1 MRYKGKTLATS
12 GTHWVNAYRSQGIVM
27 FKERLLTPGP
37 TMIPQQVLQAMEIP
51 MLHHRSDVFKKHLR
65 KAAEG
70 MRWLLAWDSDPLFLA
85 CSGTGA
91 MEASLLNVCKPGDT
105 IITVNGG
112 AFGARWAKIAERL
125 GLTAH
130 EIVVEWGSPVSD
142 EQVQAAVTQN
152 PHARAFCIQH
162 SETSTTVLHPVER
175 VLSLVKS
182 IAPKMIT
189 IVDGISACATAPV
202 PGNPGLIDIFIA
214 GSQKALM
221 LPPGLSVVALS
232 QLGWNGVDETP
243 RRSLYF
249 DFALERKALA
259 SGETSWTPTSTLI
272 VGLNAAI
279 EMFRAEGL
287 EAMYARHQKL
297 SRISHTALRALG
309 CTLLASAA
317 PCPSVTGF
325 FPPNGIDADT
335 LRGEVRTSYGI
346 RLAGGQGMFTGKIVR
361 IGHMGFVDPFDVV
374 AGITAI
380 GLVVQRLGGT
390 TDTAAAISSILAEV

>member
-1 MRYKGKTLATS
+1 
-12 GTHWVNAYRSQGIVM
+12 
-27 FKERLLTPGP
+27 
-37 TMIPQQVLQAMEIP
+37 MEVP
-51 MLHHRSDVFKKHLR
+51 MLHHRSDVFKKHLL

-70 MRWLLAWDSDPLFLA
+70 MRWLLSWDSDPLFLA

-105 IITVNGG
+105 IIAVNGG
-112 AFGARWAKIAERL
+112 AFGGRWAKIAERL
-125 GLTAH
+125 QLSVH
-130 EIVVEWGSPVSD
+130 EIAVEWGSAVTE
-142 EQVQAAVTQN
+142 EQVQAAVSHN
-152 PHARAFCIQH
+152 PDARAFCVQH
-162 SETSTTVLHPVER
+162 SETSTTVLHPVEKA
-175 VLSLVKS
+175 LSVVKS

-202 PGNPGLIDIFIA
+202 PGGPGVIDIFIA

-232 QLGWNGVDETP
+232 HLAWKAVDETP

-259 SGETSWTPTSTLI
+259 SGETSWTPASTLI

-279 EMFRAEGL
+279 EMFRNEGL
-287 EAMYARHQKL
+287 EAMYERHRRL
-297 SRISHTALRALG
+297 SQMSHSALRALG
-309 CTLLASAA
+309 CTLLASDA

-325 FPPNGIDADT
+325 FPPSGVDADA
-335 LRGEVRTSYGI
+335 LRSDVRKSYGI
-346 RLAGGQGMFTGKIVR
+346 RLAGGQGKFTGKIVR

-380 GLVVQRLGGT
+380 GLVIQKLGGGG
-390 TDTAAAISSILAEV
+390 DIAAALSSIISEI

>member
-1 MRYKGKTLATS
+1 
-12 GTHWVNAYRSQGIVM
+12 M

-37 TMIPQQVLQAMEIP
+37 TIIPQKVLQAMELP
-51 MLHHRSDVFKKHLR
+51 MLHHRSDVFKKELL
-65 KAAEG
+65 KACEG
-70 MRWLLAWDSDPLFLA
+70 IRWLLSWDNDPLFLA

-112 AFGARWAKIAERL
+112 VFGARWAKIAERL
-125 GLTAH
+125 QLTAH
-130 EIVVEWGSPVSD
+130 EIVVEWGTPVT
-142 EQVQAAVTQN
+142 EAQVHAAITQH
-152 PHARAFCIQH
+152 PGARAFCIQH

-175 VLSLVKS
+175 IVKTVKQL
-182 IAPKMIT
+182 APSMLT
-189 IVDGISACATAPV
+189 LVDGISACATTPL
-202 PGNPGLIDIFIA
+202 PGDTETVDIFIA

-232 QLGWNGVDETP
+232 ERAWKAVEETP

-249 DFALERKALA
+249 DFQLERKSLL

-287 EAMYARHQKL
+287 SAMYKRHLTL
-297 SRISHTALRALG
+297 SRMSHVGMSALG
-309 CTLLASAA
+309 CTLLATDA

-325 FPPNGIDADT
+325 LPPNGIDADK
-335 LRGEVRTSYGI
+335 LRNEVRNSYSI
-346 RLAGGQGMFTGKIVR
+346 RLAGGQGAFKGKIIR
-361 IGHMGFVDPFDVV
+361 IGHMGFVDPFDVL
-374 AGITAI
+374 AGVTAI
-380 GLVVQRLGGT
+380 GLTLHKLGAS
-390 TDTAAAISSILAEV
+390 TDVAKATSAMTIEMER

>member
-1 MRYKGKTLATS
+1 
-12 GTHWVNAYRSQGIVM
+12 M

-51 MLHHRSDVFKKHLR
+51 MLHHRSEVFKKHLL

-70 MRWLLAWDSDPLFLA
+70 MRWILGWDSDPIFLA

-91 MEASLLNVCKPGDT
+91 MEASLLNTCKPGDT

-112 AFGARWAKIAERL
+112 AFGSRWAKIAERL

-130 EIVVEWGSPVSD
+130 EIVVEWGTPVSE
-142 EQVQAAVTQN
+142 EQVRAAVAQH

-162 SETSTTVLHPVER
+162 SETSTTVLHPVKQA
-175 VLSLVKS
+175 LSAVKS
-182 IAPKMIT
+182 LAPQMIT

-202 PGNPGLIDIFIA
+202 PGDPGMLDIFIA

-232 QLGWNGVDETP
+232 QLAWKAVEATP

-249 DFALERKALA
+249 DFALERKSLA
-259 SGETSWTPTSTLI
+259 SGETSWTPASTLI

-297 SRISHTALRALG
+297 SRMSHTGLRSLG
-309 CTLLASAA
+309 CTLLASDA

-325 FPPNGIDADT
+325 FPPSGIDADA
-335 LRGEVRTSYGI
+335 LRTEVRKSYGI
-346 RLAGGQGMFTGKIVR
+346 RLAGGQGSFTGKIVR

-380 GLVVQRLGGT
+380 GKVIEKMGGSVNT
-390 TDTAAAISSILAEV
+390 TTALSTILPEI

>member
-1 MRYKGKTLATS
+1 
-12 GTHWVNAYRSQGIVM
+12 M

-37 TMIPQQVLQAMEIP
+37 TTIPQQVLQAMEIP
-51 MLHHRSDVFKKHLR
+51 MLHHRSEVFKKHLL

-70 MRWLLAWDSDPLFLA
+70 MRWILGWDSDPIFLA

-91 MEASLLNVCKPGDT
+91 MEASLLNTCKPGDT

-112 AFGARWAKIAERL
+112 AFGARWAKIADRL

-130 EIVVEWGSPVSD
+130 EIVVEWGTPVSE
-142 EQVQAAVTQN
+142 EQVRAAVAQH

-162 SETSTTVLHPVER
+162 SETSTTVLHPVEQA
-175 VLSLVKS
+175 LSAVKS
-182 IAPKMIT
+182 LAPQMIT

-202 PGNPGLIDIFIA
+202 PGNPGVLDIFIA

-232 QLGWNGVDETP
+232 QLAWKAVEATP

-259 SGETSWTPTSTLI
+259 SGETSWTPASTLI

-287 EAMYARHQKL
+287 DAMYARHQKL
-297 SRISHTALRALG
+297 SRMSHTALRALG
-309 CTLLASAA
+309 CTLLASDA

-325 FPPNGIDADT
+325 FPPSGIDADD
-335 LRGEVRTSYGI
+335 LRTEVRKSYGI
-346 RLAGGQGMFTGKIVR
+346 RLAGGQGTFTGKIVR
-361 IGHMGFVDPFDVV
+361 IGHMGFVDSFDVL

-380 GLVVQRLGGT
+380 GKVIERMGGSANT
-390 TDTAAAISSILAEV
+390 TAALSTILPEM

>member
-1 MRYKGKTLATS
+1 
-12 GTHWVNAYRSQGIVM
+12 
-27 FKERLLTPGP
+27 
-37 TMIPQQVLQAMEIP
+37 
-51 MLHHRSDVFKKHLR
+51 MLHHRSEVFKKHLL

-70 MRWLLAWDSDPLFLA
+70 MRWVLGWDNDPIFLA

-105 IITVNGG
+105 IISVNGG

-125 GLTAH
+125 DLTVH
-130 EIVVEWGSPVSD
+130 EIVVEWGTPVSE
-142 EQVQAAVTQN
+142 EQVRAAVTQH
-152 PHARAFCIQH
+152 PKARAFCIQH
-162 SETSTTVLHPVER
+162 SETSTTVLHPVAQA
-175 VLSLVKS
+175 LSVVKG
-182 IAPKMIT
+182 IAPQMIT

-202 PGNPGLIDIFIA
+202 PGNPGILDIFIA

-232 QLGWNGVDETP
+232 QLAWKAVEETP

-259 SGETSWTPTSTLI
+259 AGETSWTPASTLI

-287 EAMYARHQKL
+287 DAMYARHQKL
-297 SRISHTALRALG
+297 SRMSHTALRALG
-309 CTLLASAA
+309 CTLLASDA

-325 FPPNGIDADT
+325 FPPNGIDADA
-335 LRGEVRTSYGI
+335 LRTEVRKSYGI
-346 RLAGGQGMFTGKIVR
+346 RLAGGQGKFTGKIVR
-361 IGHMGFVDPFDVV
+361 IGHMGFVDPFDVL

-380 GLVVQRLGGT
+380 GKVMERMGASGNT
-390 TDTAAAISSILAEV
+390 TAALSAILPEV

>member
-1 MRYKGKTLATS
+1 
-12 GTHWVNAYRSQGIVM
+12 M

-37 TMIPQQVLQAMEIP
+37 TTIPQQVLQAMEIP
-51 MLHHRSDVFKKHLR
+51 MLHHRSEVFKKHLL

-70 MRWLLAWDSDPLFLA
+70 MRWILGWDSDPIFLA

-91 MEASLLNVCKPGDT
+91 MEASLLNTCKPGDT
-105 IITVNGG
+105 ILTVNGG
-112 AFGARWAKIAERL
+112 AFGARWAKIADRL

-130 EIVVEWGSPVSD
+130 EIVVEWGTPVSE
-142 EQVQAAVTQN
+142 EQVRAAVAQH

-162 SETSTTVLHPVER
+162 SETSTTVLHPVEQA
-175 VLSLVKS
+175 LSAVKS
-182 IAPKMIT
+182 LAPQMIT

-202 PGNPGLIDIFIA
+202 PGNPGVLDIFIA

-232 QLGWNGVDETP
+232 QLAWKAVEATP

-259 SGETSWTPTSTLI
+259 SGETSWTPASTLI

-287 EAMYARHQKL
+287 DAMYARHQKL
-297 SRISHTALRALG
+297 SRMSHTALRALG
-309 CTLLASAA
+309 CTLLASDA

-325 FPPNGIDADT
+325 FPPSGIDADD
-335 LRGEVRTSYGI
+335 LRTEVRKSYGI
-346 RLAGGQGMFTGKIVR
+346 RLAGGQGTFTGKIVR
-361 IGHMGFVDPFDVV
+361 IGHMGFVDSFDVL

-380 GLVVQRLGGT
+380 GKVIERMGGSANT
-390 TDTAAAISSILAEV
+390 TAALSTILPEM

>member
-1 MRYKGKTLATS
+1 
-12 GTHWVNAYRSQGIVM
+12 M

-37 TMIPQQVLQAMEIP
+37 TIIPQPVLQAMEVP
-51 MLHHRSDVFKKHLR
+51 MLHHRSDVFKKHLL

-70 MRWLLAWDSDPLFLA
+70 MRWLLSWDSDPLFLA

-105 IITVNGG
+105 IIAVNGG
-112 AFGARWAKIAERL
+112 AFGGRWAKIAERL
-125 GLTAH
+125 QLSVH
-130 EIVVEWGSPVSD
+130 EIAVEWGSAVTE
-142 EQVQAAVTQN
+142 EQVQAAVSHN
-152 PHARAFCIQH
+152 PDARAFCVQH
-162 SETSTTVLHPVER
+162 SETSTTVLHPVEKA
-175 VLSLVKS
+175 LSVVKS
-182 IAPKMIT
+182 IATKMIT

-202 PGNPGLIDIFIA
+202 PGGPGVIDIFIA

-232 QLGWNGVDETP
+232 HLAWKAVDETP

-259 SGETSWTPTSTLI
+259 SGETSWTPASTLI

-279 EMFRAEGL
+279 EMFRNEGL
-287 EAMYARHQKL
+287 EAMYERHRRL
-297 SRISHTALRALG
+297 SQMSHSALRALG
-309 CTLLASAA
+309 CTLLASDA

-325 FPPNGIDADT
+325 FPPSGVDADA
-335 LRGEVRTSYGI
+335 LRSDVRKSYGI
-346 RLAGGQGMFTGKIVR
+346 RLAGGQGKFTGKIVR

-380 GLVVQRLGGT
+380 GLVIQKLGGGG
-390 TDTAAAISSILAEV
+390 DIAAALSSIISEI

>member
-1 MRYKGKTLATS
+1 
-12 GTHWVNAYRSQGIVM
+12 M

-37 TMIPQQVLQAMEIP
+37 TMIPQQVLQAMDVP
-51 MLHHRSDVFKKHLR
+51 MLHHRSEVFKKHLL

-70 MRWLLAWDSDPLFLA
+70 MRWVLGWDSDPLFLA

-105 IITVNGG
+105 IISVNGG
-112 AFGARWAKIAERL
+112 AFGGRWAKIAERL
-125 GLTAH
+125 SLTAY
-130 EIVVEWGSPVSD
+130 EIVVEWGSPVSE
-142 EQVQAAVTQN
+142 EQVRTAVTQH
-152 PHARAFCIQH
+152 PDARAFCIQH
-162 SETSTTVLHPVER
+162 SETSTTVLHPVEHI
-175 VLSLVKS
+175 LSVVKGL
-182 IAPKMIT
+182 APNMIT

-202 PGNPGLIDIFIA
+202 PGKPGLIDIFIA

-232 QLGWNGVDETP
+232 QLAWKAVEETP
-243 RRSLYF
+243 RRTLYF

-259 SGETSWTPTSTLI
+259 AGETSWTPTSTLI
-272 VGLNAAI
+272 IGLNAAI

-287 EAMYARHQKL
+287 DAMYARHQKL
-297 SRISHTALRALG
+297 SRMSHTALRALG
-309 CTLLASAA
+309 CTLLASDA

-325 FPPNGIDADT
+325 FPPNGVDADV
-335 LRGEVRTSYGI
+335 LRTEVRKSYGI
-346 RLAGGQGMFTGKIVR
+346 RLAGGQGKFAGKIVR

-380 GLVVQRLGGT
+380 GRVIEKMGVSANT
-390 TDTAAAISSILAEV
+390 TAALSAILSEV

>member
-1 MRYKGKTLATS
+1 
-12 GTHWVNAYRSQGIVM
+12 M

-37 TMIPQQVLQAMEIP
+37 TIIPQQVLQAMDVP
-51 MLHHRSDVFKKHLR
+51 MLHHRSEVFKKHLL

-70 MRWLLAWDSDPLFLA
+70 MRWVLGWDSDPLFLA

-105 IITVNGG
+105 IISVNGG
-112 AFGARWAKIAERL
+112 AFGGRWAKIAERL
-125 GLTAH
+125 SLTAH
-130 EIVVEWGSPVSD
+130 EIVVEWGSPVSE
-142 EQVQAAVTQN
+142 EQVRAAVAHYPQ
-152 PHARAFCIQH
+152 ARAFCIQH

-175 VLSLVKS
+175 ALSVVKS
-182 IAPKMIT
+182 LAPQMIT

-202 PGNPGLIDIFIA
+202 PGAPGLIDMFIA

-232 QLGWNGVDETP
+232 QLAWRAVEETP

-249 DFALERKALA
+249 DFALERKTLA
-259 SGETSWTPTSTLI
+259 AGETAWTPASTLI

-287 EAMYARHQKL
+287 ETMYARHQKL
-297 SRISHTALRALG
+297 SRMSHTALRALG
-309 CTLLASAA
+309 CSLLASDA

-325 FPPNGIDADT
+325 FPPDGVDADV
-335 LRGEVRTSYGI
+335 LRSEVRKSYGI
-346 RLAGGQGMFTGKIVR
+346 RLAGGQGKFTGKIVR
-361 IGHMGFVDPFDVV
+361 IGHMGFVDPFDLV
-374 AGITAI
+374 AGIVAI
-380 GLVVQRLGGT
+380 GKVIEKLGGPT
-390 TDTAAAISSILAEV
+390 TTSGALSAILSEV

>member
-1 MRYKGKTLATS
+1 
-12 GTHWVNAYRSQGIVM
+12 M

-37 TMIPQQVLQAMEIP
+37 TIIPQQVLQAMEIP
-51 MLHHRSDVFKKHLR
+51 MLHHRSDVFKKHLL

-70 MRWLLAWDSDPLFLA
+70 MRWVLGWDSDPLFLA

-91 MEASLLNVCKPGDT
+91 MEASILNVCKPGDV

-125 GLTAH
+125 SLTAH
-130 EIVVEWGSPVSD
+130 EIVVEWGTPVSE
-142 EQVQAAVTQN
+142 EQVRAAVTQHPN
-152 PHARAFCIQH
+152 ARAFCIQH

-175 VLSLVKS
+175 ALSVVKS
-182 IAPKMIT
+182 IAPNMIT
-189 IVDGISACATAPV
+189 VVDGISACATAPV
-202 PGNPGLIDIFIA
+202 PGKPGLIDIFIA

-232 QLGWNGVDETP
+232 QLAWKAVEETP

-249 DFALERKALA
+249 DFSLERKALA

-287 EAMYARHQKL
+287 EAMYERHSKL
-297 SRISHTALRALG
+297 SHMCHRALRSLG
-309 CTLLASAA
+309 CTLLAADA

-325 FPPNGIDADT
+325 FPPAGVDADT
-335 LRGEVRTSYGI
+335 LRAEVRKRYGI
-346 RLAGGQGMFTGKIVR
+346 RLAGGQGALTGKIVR
-361 IGHMGFVDPFDVV
+361 IGHMGFVDPFDVL

-380 GLVVQRLGGT
+380 GLVIQRLGGA
-390 TDTAAAISSILAEV
+390 TDTAAALSSILSEV

>member
-1 MRYKGKTLATS
+1 
-12 GTHWVNAYRSQGIVM
+12 
-27 FKERLLTPGP
+27 
-37 TMIPQQVLQAMEIP
+37 
-51 MLHHRSDVFKKHLR
+51 MLHHRSDVFKKHLL

-70 MRWLLAWDSDPLFLA
+70 MRWLLGWDSDPLFLA

-91 MEASLLNVCKPGDT
+91 MEASLLNVCRPGDT
-105 IITVNGG
+105 VITVNGG
-112 AFGARWAKIAERL
+112 AFGGRWAKIAERL
-125 GLTAH
+125 GLSVH
-130 EIVVEWGSPVSD
+130 EIVVEWGAPVSE
-142 EQVQAAVTQN
+142 EQVRAAVSQH

-175 VLSLVKS
+175 AISLVKS
-182 IAPKMIT
+182 IAPDMIT

-202 PGNPGLIDIFIA
+202 PGTPANLDIFIA

-232 QLGWNGVDETP
+232 HHAWKAVEEAP

-259 SGETSWTPTSTLI
+259 AGETSWTPASTLI

-279 EMFRAEGL
+279 EMFRSEGL
-287 EAMYARHQKL
+287 EAMYERHRKL
-297 SRISHTALRALG
+297 SRMSHTALRALG
-309 CTLLASAA
+309 CTLLASDA

-325 FPPNGIDADT
+325 FPPTGIDADA
-335 LRGEVRTSYGI
+335 LRSEARKSYGI
-346 RLAGGQGMFTGKIVR
+346 RLAGGQGKFTGKIVR
-361 IGHMGFVDPFDVV
+361 IGHMGFVDPFDVI

-380 GLVVQRLGGT
+380 GRIIEKMGGAANT
-390 TDTAAAISSILAEV
+390 TAALSAILPEV